1 MSFPA
6 SRRCALS
13 DRATAAVIVPPRYPC
28 ATFFVDESSNRAS
41 SGSFFVVGAIKLRNP
56 GELLREIEDIR
67 DKYGY
72 TDEIKFSAITRGKIT
87 TFAKVIDTIEAS
99 DAHIAACVVDRSK
112 SGNPFKC
119 GDPEW
124 EVHAR
129 ITAKLLVGVL
139 NSRELGSAVLDKR
152 TTPVGTAF
160 DDTVRRMVNQR
171 LKSTALVSAVCADS
185 KSTDG
190 LQLADLVAGAVAHQR
205 RADSAPNSNKG
216 KVAARLAAAF
226 GVESFASDVRTERV
240 NVQSHGTR
248 RAAPANPVVELR
260 RRAR

>member
-1 MSFPA
+1 M
-6 SRRCALS
+6 
-13 DRATAAVIVPPRYPC
+13 IVPPKYPC
-28 ATFFVDESSNRAS
+28 ATIFVDESSNRAS

-56 GELLREIEDIR
+56 GKLMREVEDIR
-67 DKYGY
+67 DKYGFA
-72 TDEIKFSAITRGKIT
+72 EEFKFSGITRGKIT
-87 TFAKVIDTIEAS
+87 TFYKVIDALEAS

-112 SGNPFKC
+112 NSNPFKC

-129 ITAKLLVGVL
+129 VAAKLLVGVL
-139 NSRELGSAVLDKR
+139 NPRELASAILDKR

-171 LKSTALVSAVCADS
+171 LKATGLVSAVCADS

-205 RADSAPNSNKG
+205 RADSSPNSNKG
-216 KVAARLAAAF
+216 KVAARLTAAF
-226 GVESFASDVRTERV
+226 GVESFGSDVRTERV
-240 NVQSHGTR
+240 NVQSHGAR
-248 RAAPANPVVELR
+248 RVAPANSVVELQ